1 MTTVHLNHDEIKEL
15 LGAYALDAVDAL
27 EADAVELHLRDC
39 PKCRAEVETHRE
51 VAAMLA
57 HTGAP
62 APTDI
67 WDRIVASLDGVDE
80 APAMRLTMTPLDD
93 PHAPGTLRTPSGG
106 NVRPL
111 ARRRFDGANRWML
124 GAISAAA
131 ALVLVLGVSL
141 YRQSDRLADIESGL
155 RVVTLQR
162 VAEDAQRDPT
172 TRKVTLK
179 SPDGKLSAQ
188 MALHENGHGFL
199 RTSGLPVL
207 PPDKTY
213 QLWAINGDGEAVSL
227 GLFNGGE
234 EDVTVQAGSL
244 PDAFAITE
252 EDAGGVIQSERLPSL
267 FGKLD

>member
-1 MTTVHLNHDEIKEL
+1 MTTVNLNHDEIKEL
-15 LGAYALDAVDAL
+15 LGAYALDAVDAV
-27 EADAVELHLRDC
+27 EADAVERHLRDC

-80 APAMRLTMTPLDD
+80 APAMRLTMTPLDG
-93 PHAPGTLRTPSGG
+93 PAVPGSLRTPSGG
-106 NVRPL
+106 AVRPFS
-111 ARRRFDGANRWML
+111 RRRFDGANRWML

-172 TRKVTLK
+172 TRKVTLT
-179 SPDGKLSAQ
+179 SLDGQLEAQ

-207 PPDKTY
+207 PPGKTY
-213 QLWAINGDGEAVSL
+213 QLWAVNADGEAVSL

-244 PDAFAITE
+244 PEKFVITE
-252 EDAGGVIQSERLPSL
+252 EDAGGVIQSERLPLLSGDL
-267 FGKLD
+267 

>member
-1 MTTVHLNHDEIKEL
+1 VTTVNLSHDEIKEL

-39 PKCRAEVETHRE
+39 PKCRSEVETHRE

-80 APAMRLTMTPLDD
+80 APAMRLTMAPLDE
-93 PHAPGTLRTPSGG
+93 PAPPGALRTPSGG
-106 NVRPL
+106 DVRPF

-131 ALVLVLGVSL
+131 ALVLILSVSL
-141 YRQSDRLADIESGL
+141 YRQSDRLSDIESGL

-162 VAEDAQRDPT
+162 VADDAQRDPT
-172 TRKVTLK
+172 TRKVTLR
-179 SPDGKLSAQ
+179 SPDRTLTAQ

-207 PPDKTY
+207 PPEKTY
-213 QLWAINGDGEAVSL
+213 QLWAINADGEAVSL

-234 EDVTVQAGSL
+234 EDVTVQAGTQ
-244 PDAFAITE
+244 AKEFVITE
-252 EDAGGVIQSERLPSL
+252 EDAGGVIQSERMPSL
-267 FGKLD
+267 SGKLD